1 MNKKLAVTLS
11 GCATLVALTLSACG
25 GDSGDDTDEWARNVC
40 EQLQPQVERIE
51 AANAAITEASEGN
64 RSPEEVQEADSTAFQ
79 DVSDAYAALADA
91 VDQAGDPPVDN
102 GAELREN
109 AVGAL
114 RGLSDSYA
122 ELKQDIDGLDTSD
135 QGEFAEGL
143 RGIAD
148 QLQELGQ
155 SGDEALSELQ
165 TGELQEAMGRQ
176 EGCRSPSASASASA
190 SASEG
195 E

>member
-11 GCATLVALTLSACG
+11 GCATLAVLTLSACG
-25 GDSGDDTDEWARNVC
+25 GGDGDDADEWARNVC

-64 RSPEEVQEADSTAFQ
+64 RSPEEVQEADSAAFQ

-109 AVGAL
+109 AVTAL
-114 RGLSDSYA
+114 RELSDSYA
-122 ELKQDIDGLDTSD
+122 GMKESVDALDTSD
-135 QGEFAEGL
+135 QREFAEGL
-143 RGIAD
+143 RDIAE
-148 QLQELGQ
+148 QLQALGE
-155 SGDEALSELQ
+155 SGDEALSELRS
-165 TGELQEAMGRQ
+165 GELGEAMDRQ
-176 EGCRSPSASASASA
+176 DSCAGPSATASVP
-190 SASEG
+190 E
-195 E
+195 EE

>member
-11 GCATLVALTLSACG
+11 GCATLVVLTLSACG
-25 GDSGDDTDEWARNVC
+25 GDGGDDTDEWARNVC

-64 RSPEEVQEADSTAFQ
+64 RSAEEVREADSTAFQ

-91 VDQAGDPPVDN
+91 VDEAGDPPVDN
-102 GAELREN
+102 GTELREN
-109 AVGAL
+109 AVTAL

-122 ELKQDIDGLDTSD
+122 ELKESIDGLDTSD
-135 QGEFAEGL
+135 QGDFAEGL
-143 RGIAD
+143 RDIAE
-148 QLQELGQ
+148 QLQALGQ

-165 TGELQEAMGRQ
+165 SGELGEAMSRQ
-176 EGCRSPSASASASA
+176 EGCRGPSASASASP
-190 SASEG
+190 EEENG

>member
-1 MNKKLAVTLS
+1 VNKKLAVTLS

-25 GDSGDDTDEWARNVC
+25 GDDGDETDEWARNVC

-122 ELKQDIDGLDTSD
+122 ELKQSIDELDTSD

-165 TGELQEAMGRQ
+165 TGELQEAMDRQ
-176 EGCRSPSASASASA
+176 EGCRSPSASASAP
-190 SASEG
+190 E
-195 E
+195 EE